1 MNNFLRKTPAFLLLS
16 LCSIAAFASS
26 PWSQEN
32 ASPIAQQPA
41 QPTAQATSG
50 SGIPAPV
57 NTHTDEAQ
65 PAYMQQDSE
74 ASPPAAA
81 ASKVTQPQ
89 TVRRETH
96 TSGDVLN
103 MPAGNQPARVLLLDF
118 PRRGMDTQAVESELG
133 RPNEIVPA
141 VGKPPISR
149 WVYDDRVVFFER
161 NSVLHVV
168 AR

>member
-1 MNNFLRKTPAFLLLS
+1 MNKFLTRTSSFLLLS
-16 LCSIAAFASS
+16 LCSMVAYASS
-26 PWSQEN
+26 PWSEEN
-32 ASPIAQQPA
+32 ASPIAQQ
-41 QPTAQATSG
+41 TSE

-57 NTHTDEAQ
+57 SAPAEEAQ

-74 ASPPAAA
+74 ASSPAAA
-81 ASKVTQPQ
+81 ASEVTRPQ
-89 TVRRETH
+89 TVRSETYK
-96 TSGDVLN
+96 SGDVLN
-103 MPAGNQPARVLLLDF
+103 MPASNQPARVLLLDF
-118 PRRGMDTQAVESELG
+118 PRRGMSTQTVENELG
-133 RPNEIVPA
+133 RPSEIVPA

>member
-1 MNNFLRKTPAFLLLS
+1 M
-16 LCSIAAFASS
+16 AANASS
-26 PWSQEN
+26 PWSEEN
-32 ASPIAQQPA
+32 ASPIAQQAA
-41 QPTAQATSG
+41 QSAPESASG

-57 NTHTDEAQ
+57 SMPAEEAQ
-65 PAYMQQDSE
+65 PAYMQEERD
-74 ASPPAAA
+74 AVPAAA
-81 ASKVTQPQ
+81 ATKDLEQPQ
-89 TVRRETH
+89 TVRSETYK
-96 TSGDVLN
+96 SGDVLN
-103 MPAGNQPARVLLLDF
+103 MPASNQPARVLLLDF
-118 PRRGMDTQAVESELG
+118 PRRGMSTQTVENELG